1 MQSRAPSTA
10 LFWCLL
16 FSSYAPAA
24 PGPILLRVIDPMN
37 AAVAGARVT
46 AGDHAH
52 EVTEADG
59 LARLEAAGART
70 LHVERDGFEPV
81 DVRLSA
87 APAREIVVR
96 LRPAVVRNSVDV
108 VVRDEPTSGTVVSTD
123 VEIERG
129 GARTVLDAVDQLV
142 PGAFVTR
149 RGVMGYG
156 ISTNGTGGV
165 SIRGVGG
172 SPNTGVLVVV
182 DGRPDVQGLMGHPL
196 PDFYSLSDAGTVSVT
211 EGPASV
217 LYGSSAM
224 GGAIEVKPT
233 PPHPGVN
240 TRLSTSLGSYLTGQ
254 HRLAQSMRWEKFYY
268 SATAGVSHTAG
279 DRPSSAFRDQ
289 DTSLSMGY
297 TFSPVWRA
305 SVEGRYG
312 HFHVEDPGP
321 VTAPLNNSYARVGR
335 GGFSAN
341 LDNSTSRSWG
351 YLRFYQ
357 SDGMHYV
364 TDGFRSTDSAT
375 GFRLSQNIA
384 LTRDLV
390 AEVGSDVVRYGGR
403 ARNLTLQ
410 IDYGAHTM
418 VSAAGFS
425 RLQWTPSTRARLHA
439 GVRYDDNS
447 VAGAIT
453 VPEAGVSYTL
463 KDGYIASASVSRGFR
478 NPTIRELYLFPAPN
492 PLLRPE
498 CMWNYQASFHARPAK
513 NVAASLTAYYADL
526 SNMIVTLG
534 RYPNLSLLNAGRAL
548 NRGAEGSLRWR
559 PLKRLSFQSGY
570 AYLRST
576 NLAPY
581 LPGQKLNY
589 SAEFDA
595 GKAFLHFGGM
605 TVGRRWADSAHS
617 RQMSGY
623 TVATCRIMVPVRKTW
638 SVFTTLDNLFDRRY
652 EVVSGYTMPG
662 VNAAGGIT
670 VSF

>member
-1 MQSRAPSTA
+1 MNLRPVVAA
-10 LFWCLL
+10 LFWFLL
-16 FSSYAPAA
+16 SSCVIAA
-24 PGPILLRVIDPMN
+24 PEPLRVRVVDSMN

-46 AGDHAH
+46 AGGRPA
-52 EVTEADG
+52 EVTGPDG
-59 LARLEAAGART
+59 AVRVEAAGART
-70 LHVERDGFEPV
+70 LRVERDGFEPAE
-81 DVRLSA
+81 VRLSD
-87 APAREIVVR
+87 APPDEIVVR
-96 LRPAVVRNSVDV
+96 LRPAIVRNSVDV
-108 VVRDEPTSGTVVSTD
+108 VVRDEPVSGPVVSTA

-182 DGRPDVQGLMGHPL
+182 DGRPDMQGLMGHPL

-211 EGPASV
+211 QGPASV
-217 LYGSSAM
+217 LYGSNAM

-233 PPHPGVN
+233 SPHPGVS
-240 TRLSTSLGSYLTGQ
+240 TRWSSSLGSYLTGQ

-268 SATAGVSHTAG
+268 SGTAGVSHTAG

-289 DTSLSMGY
+289 DTSLTTGY
-297 TFSPVWRA
+297 TLSSVWRT

-321 VTAPLNNSYARVGR
+321 VTAPLSGSYARVGR

-351 YLRFYQ
+351 YMRFYQ
-357 SDGMHYV
+357 SNGNHYI
-364 TDGFRSTDSAT
+364 TDGFRSTDSTT
-375 GFRLSQNIA
+375 GFRLSQNFA
-384 LTRDLV
+384 LTRELA
-390 AEVGSDVVRYGGR
+390 AEVGSDVVSYGGR
-403 ARNLTLQ
+403 ARNVTGKL
-410 IDYGAHTM
+410 DYGEHSIF
-418 VSAAGFS
+418 SAAGFS
-425 RLQWTPSTRARLHA
+425 RVQWTPSTRARLYA
-439 GVRYDDNS
+439 GLRYDDNS

-453 VPEAGVSYTL
+453 VPEAGASYTL
-463 KDGYIASASVSRGFR
+463 KDGYTASASISRGFR

-498 CMWNYQASFHARPAK
+498 YMWNYQASFHARPAK
-513 NVAASLTAYYADL
+513 NVAASVTTYYADL
-526 SNMIVTLG
+526 SNMIVAQG
-534 RYPNLSLLNAGRAL
+534 RYPNLRLLNAGRAL

-559 PLKRLSFQSGY
+559 PWKRMSLQSGY

-581 LPGQKLNY
+581 LPEQKLNY

-595 GKAFLHFGGM
+595 GKAFVHLGGT
-605 TVGRRWADSAHS
+605 TVGRRWADAAHS
-617 RQMSGY
+617 RKMSGY
-623 TVATCRIMVPVRKTW
+623 TVATCRIMVPVRKSW

-652 EVVSGYTMPG
+652 EVVPGYIMPG
-662 VNAAGGIT
+662 VNAAGGVT